1 MTKHIG
7 WIKNSSNISNL
18 LKYKSLLF
26 SVLTN
31 NLLQDEYDE
40 ITSEENKID
49 EGEIMEYDENEFST
63 ERGIETTDQMLKQRH
78 RNKVL
83 KKIRYV

>member
-1 MTKHIG
+1 MTKHIDG
-7 WIKNSSNISNL
+7 IKNSSNISANPL
-18 LKYKSLLF
+18 LL
-26 SVLTN
+26 SVDTN

-63 ERGIETTDQMLKQRH
+63 ERGFETADQMLKQRH

-83 KKIRYV
+83 KKIRFV

>member
-1 MTKHIG
+1 MTKHIDG
-7 WIKNSSNISNL
+7 IKNSSNISNFTNPL
-18 LKYKSLLF
+18 LL
-26 SVLTN
+26 SVDIN

-83 KKIRYV
+83 KKIRFV